1 MLMANQAG
9 WVLCS
14 PAAVEAVWL
23 GGDAIDQL
31 RVSAQAG
38 NGGCPAASHFGHG
51 ILTWIIPFLF
61 RTPPGYNL
69 LVRGLLV
76 RGPANAPEDGIAAL
90 EGLVETDWAMS
101 TFTMNWK
108 VPRPDTPIRL
118 KQGEPI
124 RMLVPQ
130 RRGELE
136 AFAPAVIELHDAAE
150 IGEHYQVRRN
160 SRRWFNAQLKSGL
173 FEERWQKHY
182 VPVEPG
188 DGAQPPGDRGPRSPS
203 CFQVPGEAF
212 DIGAADREQVQG
224 GGTAPGGELTQV
236 QCAGVAG
243 QAAVAGQEPGEGE
256 PFGVGEGGL
265 DRGERS
271 GWGGSDHRVPPGRAE
286 AGRLGQFR
294 PQRINGNPP

>member
-1 MLMANQAG
+1 MANQAG

-14 PAAVEAVWL
+14 PAAVEAVWP

-51 ILTWIIPFLF
+51 ILTWIIPSLF
-61 RTPPGYNL
+61 RTLPPGYNL
-69 LVRGLLV
+69 LVRG
-76 RGPANAPEDGIAAL
+76 PANAPKDGIAAL

-124 RMLVPQ
+124 CMLVPQ

-150 IGEHYQVRRN
+150 IGEHYQVWRN
-160 SRRWFNAQLKSGL
+160 SRREFNAQLKSGL

-182 VPVEPG
+182 
-188 DGAQPPGDRGPRSPS
+188 
-203 CFQVPGEAF
+203 F
-212 DIGAADREQVQG
+212 
-224 GGTAPGGELTQV
+224 
-236 QCAGVAG
+236 
-243 QAAVAGQEPGEGE
+243 
-256 PFGVGEGGL
+256 
-265 DRGERS
+265 RGETPS
-271 GWGGSDHRVPPGRAE
+271 G
-286 AGRLGQFR
+286 L
-294 PQRINGNPP
+294 